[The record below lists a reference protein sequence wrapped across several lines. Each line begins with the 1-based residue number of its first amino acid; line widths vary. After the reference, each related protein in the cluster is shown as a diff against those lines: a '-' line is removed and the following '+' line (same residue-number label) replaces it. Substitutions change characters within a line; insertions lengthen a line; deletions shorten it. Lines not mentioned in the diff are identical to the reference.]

1 MSAPRRKKPSPAED
15 LTEGLAAG
23 AKAADIAGM
32 AGTIGE
38 GLVRVSEA
46 WLPKGKLAVP
56 QPCPVRDCAAGP
68 YGSLAA
74 LRFHLNAAHAG
85 MSDRELS
92 FMLDGA
98 RRSAVRAAMNGNG
111 RPH

>member
-1 MSAPRRKKPSPAED
+1 VSAPRRRKPTLAD
-15 LTEGLAAG
+15 GLAEG
-23 AKAADIAGM
+23 AKAAGLHEV
-32 AGTIGE
+32 GTGIGE

-56 QPCPVRDCAAGP
+56 QPCPVWHCAAGP

-74 LRFHLNAAHAG
+74 LRFHLNAAHSG

-92 FMLDGA
+92 FLLDGA
-98 RRSAVRAAMNGNG
+98 RRQAVRAAMNGNG

>member
-1 MSAPRRKKPSPAED
+1 VSAPRRRKPTLAD
-15 LTEGLAAG
+15 GLAEG
-23 AKAADIAGM
+23 AK
-32 AGTIGE
+32 
-38 GLVRVSEA
+38 
-46 WLPKGKLAVP
+46 
-56 QPCPVRDCAAGP
+56 AAGP

-92 FMLDGA
+92 FLLDGA
-98 RRSAVRAAMNGNG
+98 RRQAVRAAMNGNG